1 MTTPYGISRT
11 IGSQTFQGYVNA
23 PIIGPLNSSQFPNIL
38 PFHNYGILSG
48 QRPTPPQ
55 FFPGQE
61 PVNSNMSVNARA
73 QYLRATSI
81 GVKEKALEDASGKL
95 SSPVTKISYSSQRQY
110 PVSSH
115 MNYIAP
121 IQGSM
126 YTNIRKSVAV
136 GKSAYKVG
144 LPLEQPIGTKSFD
157 TSYRRSALR
166 RARSGGCSAPKKK
179 GSVYNTSLTQ
189 PGICAWGAIPRQN
202 YS

>member
-115 MNYIAP
+115 MNYIVP
-121 IQGSM
+121 IPGSM
-126 YTNIRKSVAV
+126 YINIRKSVAV

-189 PGICAWGAIPRQN
+189 PGICSWGAIPRQN